1 MLPFSPLDML
11 AVDQPLA
18 KKARQD
24 EDDTED
30 EDGTDREVV
39 LAAVA
44 RNGYALRYAAA
55 RLQADHEVVLAA
67 VVQIFVYVYTT
78 RRHSPQSY
86 R

>member
-1 MLPFSPLDML
+1 ML
-11 AVDQPLA
+11 AVDQPRA
-18 KKARQD
+18 KKARQ
-24 EDDTED
+24 EDGTED
-30 EDGTDREVV
+30 EDGTDWEVV
-39 LAAVA
+39 LAAVAVA